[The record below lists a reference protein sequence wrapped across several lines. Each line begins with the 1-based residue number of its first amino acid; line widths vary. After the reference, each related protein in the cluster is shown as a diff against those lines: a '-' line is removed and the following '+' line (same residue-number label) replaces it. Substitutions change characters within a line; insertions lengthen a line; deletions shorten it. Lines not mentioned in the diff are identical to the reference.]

1 MSVDARVDPIGT
13 VCPTRLALSTTE
25 RFPFFRDRALLAT
38 EHQVLSLN
46 RVDCAPHITG
56 LLGSTRLELHLLDV
70 PVELLSSHGELL
82 PAFIIGTGES
92 ARLGADRRSNQL
104 LTRNSSCFLPC
115 FAPKLYIVRRNKAR
129 SERHAGGRVRSA
141 GDGESGKS
149 RRELVDCVRRG
160 PRRGGCIRHRVKPRK
175 HDDLRS
181 ARGV

>member
-1 MSVDARVDPIGT
+1 MDARVDPIGT

-56 LLGSTRLELHLLDV
+56 LFDSTRV
-70 PVELLSSHGELL
+70 QLSRVSTFSRVQLL

-92 ARLGADRRSNQL
+92 AWPGAARRSNQL

-175 HDDLRS
+175 HDELRS

>member
-1 MSVDARVDPIGT
+1 MCVDARVDPIGT

-25 RFPFFRDRALLAT
+25 RFSIFRDRALLAT

-56 LLGSTRLELHLLDV
+56 LFGSTRLELHLLDV

-82 PAFIIGTGES
+82 PTFIIGTGES
-92 ARLGADRRSNQL
+92 ARTGADRRSNQL
-104 LTRNSSCFLPC
+104 LT
-115 FAPKLYIVRRNKAR
+115 PKLYSPRRNKAR